1 MIFPKIMSA
10 SFCRIVP
17 CLVVKQISVQNGEES
32 WSQYCFWK
40 AACSYAN
47 AFFDLRSSFSAV
59 HCSWAAVL
67 WFFFFPSGM
76 FCWFKQSLSNCLFL
90 LLSFFPFF
98 LCPHTTLPQLL
109 SHTINLPEKL
119 IYLKNNNLFSLTSC
133 SKRAV
138 FHLDRFLDLVS
149 CRAVQTA
156 LPRTSGLD
164 SGQGL
169 LRLTK
174 AALLPKVKQ
183 QIPLQQ
189 SRELHI
195 AADPDR
201 LIASI
206 EEGFIFL
213 TFLTQEPF
221 FQISELN

>member
-1 MIFPKIMSA
+1 MEKKAEA
-10 SFCRIVP
+10 SIASEKL
-17 CLVVKQISVQNGEES
+17 LVVTQMLSLTWEALSLLFIALELQF
-32 WSQYCFWK
+32 C
-40 AACSYAN
+40 
-47 AFFDLRSSFSAV
+47 D
-59 HCSWAAVL
+59 
-67 WFFFFPSGM
+67 FFFPSGM

-119 IYLKNNNLFSLTSC
+119 IYLKNSNLFSLTSC

>member
-1 MIFPKIMSA
+1 MEKKAEA
-10 SFCRIVP
+10 SIASEKL
-17 CLVVKQISVQNGEES
+17 LVVTQMLSLTWEALSLLFIALELQF
-32 WSQYCFWK
+32 C
-40 AACSYAN
+40 
-47 AFFDLRSSFSAV
+47 D
-59 HCSWAAVL
+59 
-67 WFFFFPSGM
+67 FFFFPSGM

-98 LCPHTTLPQLL
+98 PCPHTTLPQLL

-119 IYLKNNNLFSLTSC
+119 IYLKNSNLFSLTSC

-149 CRAVQTA
+149 CRAVQAA